1 LDRAVYSPDR
11 ADIIGVM
18 ISGLATH
25 ANGSIALIDT
35 LEAARHALSQKES
48 VVWVDLE
55 APTEAELHGLG
66 ETANLSAEALEDCVH
81 GEQRPRVDEY
91 DDHFFMLLYG
101 LLGAEGQT
109 DVTPRKLA
117 AFLGPR
123 FLITAHTQQ
132 LRTIAAMRDR
142 CARNSSKALS
152 DGVDGILYR
161 IIDGMVDKYL
171 LVADQYELLLQ
182 KLEDRSL
189 EETADDELIPDV
201 NSLRRKLLELRRL
214 AVSQRELVAP
224 LAGGEFDHIS
234 DSLEARFRHVADHLA
249 QVIDVVD
256 SMRERL
262 NGVRDNYHTALADR
276 TNAAMK
282 TLTTVATIML
292 PMSLVAGI
300 YGMNVPIWP
309 EGNDPRYFW
318 ALVGFMALLGGGL
331 AVLFRRMRWL

>member
-1 LDRAVYSPDR
+1 
-11 ADIIGVM
+11 M
-18 ISGLATH
+18 F
-25 ANGSIALIDT
+25 
-35 LEAARHALSQKES
+35 SQQDS
-48 VVWVDLE
+48 AIWIDLE
-55 APTEAELHGLG
+55 APTEAELHELR
-66 ETANLSAEALEDCVH
+66 EMVDLNADAIEDCVH

-91 DDHFFMLLYG
+91 DDYFFLLLYG

-109 DVTPRKLA
+109 NIAPRKLA

-132 LRTIAAMRDR
+132 LRTVTAMRDR
-142 CARNSSKALS
+142 CARNSSKALV

-171 LVADQYELLLQ
+171 LVADQYELRLQ
-182 KLEDRSL
+182 ALEDRSL

-201 NSLRRKLLELRRL
+201 NDLRRELLEMRRF
-214 AVSQRELVAP
+214 AASQRELVTP
-224 LAGGEFDHIS
+224 LASGEFDHIS
-234 DSLEARFRHVADHLA
+234 ESLETRFRHVADHLA
-249 QVIDVVD
+249 QVLDVVD

-276 TNAAMK
+276 TNSAMK

-292 PMSLVAGI
+292 PMSLIAGI

-309 EGNDPRYFW
+309 AGDDPRNFW
-318 ALVGFMALLGGGL
+318 VVLGVMAVLGGGL
-331 AVLFRRMRWL
+331 ALFFRRMRWL